1 MWENEGRE
9 IELLMKDTLTKGSQ
23 IKAKKNGW
31 KRNVKDSIH
40 ESFMFMRAGEVFT
53 IISNHLD
60 GVVSPS
66 DYTYNVESKGQIYR
80 ITHDELFDYEV
91 L

>member
-1 MWENEGRE
+1 
-9 IELLMKDTLTKGSQ
+9 
-23 IKAKKNGW
+23 
-31 KRNVKDSIH
+31 
-40 ESFMFMRAGEVFT
+40 MRAGEVFT

-66 DYTYNVESKGQIYR
+66 DFTYNVESKGQIYR